1 MKVETRQ
8 SGDVTILVLTGEI
21 TIGVSDV
28 ELRNAAHEALDGG
41 ARKLLLDLA
50 GVTVVDS
57 SGIGELV
64 SSYTRTSNRG
74 GTLKLLNVPPKVY
87 DILAI
92 TQLITIF
99 ETYDNEQ
106 EAIASFS

>member
-50 GVTVVDS
+50 GVTVADS
-57 SGIGELV
+57 SGIRELV
-64 SSYTRTSNRG
+64 YSYRKVINPG
-74 GTLKLLNVPPKVY
+74 GNLKLINVPPNIF
-87 DILAI
+87 DILSI
-92 TQLITIF
+92 TQLIRVLEIY
-99 ETYDNEQ
+99 ENEQ
-106 EAIASFS
+106 EAIASFA